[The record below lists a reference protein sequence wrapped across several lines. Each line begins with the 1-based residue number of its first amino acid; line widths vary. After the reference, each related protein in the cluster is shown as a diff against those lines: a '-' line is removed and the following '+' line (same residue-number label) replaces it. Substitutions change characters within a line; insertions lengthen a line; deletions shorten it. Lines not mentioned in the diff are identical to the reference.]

1 MYRAISLYT
10 GAGGLDLGFERAG
23 FTSSVCIEIDS
34 DCCKTLRHNRS
45 WPVIDRDITTISSRE
60 ILQTANLDIRE
71 ADILIGGPPCQPFS
85 KSGYWVNGDTRRLD
99 DPRANTLSEY
109 MRVLEDTL
117 PKVFLLEN
125 VPGLIY
131 KGKDEGF
138 QLLVKY
144 LERVNQR
151 QGTSYS
157 ISWAK
162 LNAAGFGVPQIRERI
177 FLIGC
182 RDGRKF
188 QFPSPRFGANKEN
201 SLFPLPRYRN
211 AWDAIGDLD
220 SYNTK
225 EENLRLTGKWAD
237 LLPSIPEG
245 ENYLWHTERGGGTP
259 IFKWRSRYWSFL
271 LKLAKDK
278 PAWTIQAQPGSA
290 IGPFHWH
297 NRKLT
302 VRELARLQTFP
313 DDYEFIGSRHS
324 VQKQI
329 GNAVPSALAE
339 LLGLEIRRQWFHEE
353 CSSEKLTLIP
363 SEKPTPPPEP
373 IAEVPSKYF
382 I

>member
-162 LNAAGFGVPQIRERI
+162 LNAAGFGVPQIANEY
-177 FLIGC
+177 FIGC
-182 RDGRKF
+182 RW
-188 QFPSPRFGANKEN
+188 P
-201 SLFPLPRYRN
+201 
-211 AWDAIGDLD
+211 
-220 SYNTK
+220 
-225 EENLRLTGKWAD
+225 
-237 LLPSIPEG
+237 
-245 ENYLWHTERGGGTP
+245 
-259 IFKWRSRYWSFL
+259 
-271 LKLAKDK
+271 
-278 PAWTIQAQPGSA
+278 
-290 IGPFHWH
+290 
-297 NRKLT
+297 
-302 VRELARLQTFP
+302 
-313 DDYEFIGSRHS
+313 
-324 VQKQI
+324 
-329 GNAVPSALAE
+329 
-339 LLGLEIRRQWFHEE
+339 
-353 CSSEKLTLIP
+353 
-363 SEKPTPPPEP
+363 
-373 IAEVPSKYF
+373 
-382 I
+382 